1 MPRKR
6 WLTRLSIADIPVID
20 PKDRHTVRDHDLVR
34 AVLRDFEELANL
46 PAEIREQLVADLVI
60 AVWTWRAGIKAG
72 KRGLSDMKEARHIF
86 ISDVGRALRR
96 AGLPVKRWRRT
107 YQGDRPDRDA
117 PESLFFRLVRALGD
131 SFGRSLPKDLK
142 LAGQKASKIKYG
154 EMSPGMAVVQA
165 AELERQRQRLGDLTV
180 RLTACATQG
189 KGDLRLATATT
200 LAVPEPETVY
210 EALPLELRLLALGL
224 SSAKNFG
231 GSSAVAD
238 SLFAG

>member
-165 AELERQRQRLGDLTV
+165 AELERQRQQRLRRVWGDHLVDPPQTCEEVASAYLGFPFGAPDSANRAV
-180 RLTACATQG
+180 RPNATQY
-189 KGDLRLATATT
+189 A
-200 LAVPEPETVY
+200 E
-210 EALPLELRLLALGL
+210 
-224 SSAKNFG
+224 
-231 GSSAVAD
+231 
-238 SLFAG
+238 